1 MTTSTVMARR
11 WRVHLRREA
20 PRHTL
25 AGEGKH
31 GIGRLSRKN
40 CQPSPFLAT
49 RSRTGKAS
57 IIKAMLKAVVGAAS
71 LASAAAFAPMPSG
84 LNLAAAHRPA
94 VCGLELRHGGCSLR
108 MANANED
115 EMEELMKKR
124 VELLKEQEE
133 LLKQRKA
140 IANRNKQSNDGQVP
154 ELQRPKEPPM
164 AAKRADDLF
173 KSVPSGNIFEGGDKK
188 ADADGKRGAK
198 QDGQGVVSRGGFLRT
213 LVVSFG
219 FSVLTLVSAFVL
231 SYPRLEKLAY
241 VQFGALF
248 ENGSIILRKQLYQAI
263 EGEDWDAV
271 MKLTGTYH
279 AMSECAKRC

>member
-1 MTTSTVMARR
+1 MLTMFPRKS
-11 WRVHLRREA
+11 A
-20 PRHTL
+20 PRVWK
-25 AGEGKH
+25 AEK
-31 GIGRLSRKN
+31 
-40 CQPSPFLAT
+40 PS
-49 RSRTGKAS
+49 SKE
-57 IIKAMLKAVVGAAS
+57 MLKAVVGAAS
-71 LASAAAFAPMPSG
+71 LAWAAAFAPMPSG

-94 VCGLELRHGGCSLR
+94 VCGLVLRHGGSSLR

-115 EMEELMKKR
+115 EMEELLKKR

-133 LLKQRKA
+133 LLKERKA
-140 IANRNKQSNDGQVP
+140 IANRNTQSNDSQVP

-188 ADADGKRGAK
+188 ADEDGKRGAK
-198 QDGQGVVSRGGFLRT
+198 QDGKGVFSRGGFLRT

-271 MKLTGTYH
+271 MKLTGTYV
-279 AMSECAKRC
+279 AMTVLMLQ